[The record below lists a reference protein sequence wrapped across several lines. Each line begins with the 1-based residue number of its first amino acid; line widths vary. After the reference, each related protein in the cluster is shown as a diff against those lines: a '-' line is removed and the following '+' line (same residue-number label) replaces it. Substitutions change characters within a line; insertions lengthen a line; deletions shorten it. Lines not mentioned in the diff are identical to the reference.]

1 MLFVELDLQGMITE
15 QVTGAIDEVR
25 WCSKRELLF
34 PGQQQ
39 HSPASQGFSALSLMS
54 QTLLQKAFCMADGM
68 MGNQGKIMLL
78 W

>member
-1 MLFVELDLQGMITE
+1 MLFLELDLQGMITE

-39 HSPASQGFSALSLMS
+39 HSPASQGFSARYDKQKIGSS
-54 QTLLQKAFCMADGM
+54 VNTLRLFSFECTGAEQ
-68 MGNQGKIMLL
+68 NT
-78 W
+78 